1 MKLGKCYRER
11 CFLSC
16 HEYETKKKNSESHEE
31 KHLSLFLCQAQK
43 LPTLLFCLGKC
54 FTPEIF
60 KEYYCV

>member
-16 HEYETKKKNSESHEE
+16 HERGTKKKNSESHEE
-31 KHLSLFLCQAQK
+31 KHLSLFLCRAQNS
-43 LPTLLFCLGKC
+43 PSLLFNLGKC
-54 FTPEIF
+54 CTPEIF